1 LITNKF
7 DNGEE
12 VTLQYLDTLPLGFR
26 VQHLGTKFDITINN
40 PAQHALSKFMPIKEK
55 ASTTNMI
62 LSPMPGSVVSVDV
75 KVGDVVAEGTA
86 VATIEAM
93 KMANVLRS
101 VRAGTVKSVKVKA
114 GDSVA
119 GDELLIEFEDETKEA
134 PAKTEKK

>member
-1 LITNKF
+1 
-7 DNGEE
+7 
-12 VTLQYLDTLPLGFR
+12 
-26 VQHLGTKFDITINN
+26 
-40 PAQHALSKFMPIKEK
+40 MPIKEK

-101 VRAGTVKSVKVKA
+101 VRAGTVKSVMVKA

-119 GDELLIEFEDETKEA
+119 GDELLIEFEDEAKD
-134 PAKTEKK
+134 AKTEKK

>member
-1 LITNKF
+1 LITNTF
-7 DNGEE
+7 DNNEE
-12 VTLQYLDTLPLGFR
+12 ITLQYLDTLPLGFR
-26 VQHLGTKFDITINN
+26 LQHLGTKFDITVQT
-40 PAQHALSKFMPIKEK
+40 PAQHALAKFMPIKEK

-101 VRAGTVKSVKVKA
+101 IRAGVVKSVMVKP

-119 GDELLIEFEDETKEA
+119 GDELLIEFEDE
-134 PAKTEKK
+134 AKDAGKGDKK